1 MNPEQSPAR
10 AMRKIVTC
18 PTCGGESIY
27 ALDNPFR
34 PFCSERCRLAD
45 LGKWLSG
52 DYRVA
57 GDPLPPA
64 DDGTGNDETGKP
76 EK

>member
-1 MNPEQSPAR
+1 VAELVCVYCGRAPADP
-10 AMRKIVTC
+10 AW
-18 PTCGGESIY
+18 
-27 ALDNPFR
+27 R

-52 DYRVA
+52 DYRAA

-64 DDGTGNDETGKP
+64 DDGTGTDETGTKD
-76 EK
+76 

>member
-1 MNPEQSPAR
+1 VAELVCAYCRRAPADP
-10 AMRKIVTC
+10 AW
-18 PTCGGESIY
+18 
-27 ALDNPFR
+27 R

-57 GDPLPPA
+57 GDPLPPD

-76 EK
+76 EN

>member
-1 MNPEQSPAR
+1 MPDEPVCVHCRRAPADP
-10 AMRKIVTC
+10 AW
-18 PTCGGESIY
+18 
-27 ALDNPFR
+27 R

-57 GDPLPPA
+57 GDPLAPDSEA
-64 DDGTGNDETGKP
+64 DDDDEGMQD
-76 EK
+76 

>member
-1 MNPEQSPAR
+1 VAELVCVYCRRAPADPAR
-10 AMRKIVTC
+10 
-18 PTCGGESIY
+18 
-27 ALDNPFR
+27 R
-34 PFCSERCRLAD
+34 PFCSERCRLGD

-52 DYRVA
+52 DYKVA

-64 DDGTGNDETGKP
+64 DDGTGNDDRDKS

>member
-1 MNPEQSPAR
+1 VAELVCVYCRRVPADP
-10 AMRKIVTC
+10 AW
-18 PTCGGESIY
+18 
-27 ALDNPFR
+27 R

-57 GDPLPPA
+57 GQPLPPA
-64 DDGTGNDETGKP
+64 DDGQDDGENGKP

>member
-1 MNPEQSPAR
+1 VAELVCVYCGRAPADP
-10 AMRKIVTC
+10 AW
-18 PTCGGESIY
+18 
-27 ALDNPFR
+27 R

-57 GDPLPPA
+57 GDPLPA
-64 DDGTGNDETGKP
+64 DDAPAREDEAGKP
-76 EK
+76 PTKD